1 MVSPLQATPTS
12 MEKGPVMPELPEL
25 EILRGNLDKELNGK
39 KMKSAEVLLP
49 SIVKRN
55 TNKRL
60 FSSRLDGVK
69 FGGTTRQGSWLI
81 TAMDSG
87 ELLVFA
93 LGDKALLRRTQNKD
107 AVAKGTALTL
117 TFTQHGQLR
126 VIDPAKKSEVFVV
139 TPEELPDIVGHP
151 GIDLVAEPISWT
163 TFGERLLRQKGRLKS
178 ILMDPTFLVGVGP
191 IYSDEVLFEAGLR
204 YDREPSTM
212 STQEIRR
219 LFRSTVE
226 IIHDALKYNGTSL
239 GEDGFVDVFGKKGTY
254 QNELAVYQKE
264 GEMSP
269 RARGPV
275 VKTRFGSGYTY
286 YCEQTQM

>member
-1 MVSPLQATPTS
+1 MTAAKTL
-12 MEKGPVMPELPEL
+12 MRRGPVMPELPEL

-39 KMKSAEVLLP
+39 KMKGVEITVPA
-49 SIVKRN
+49 IVKRN
-55 TNKRL
+55 TNKRV
-60 FSSRLDGVK
+60 FAGRLDGVK
-69 FGGTTRQGSWLI
+69 FGGTTRQGTWLI
-81 TAMDSG
+81 TALDSG
-87 ELLVFA
+87 DVLVFGLA
-93 LGDKALLRRTQNKD
+93 DKALLRRTQNKD
-107 AVAKGTALTL
+107 AVDKGTAMTL

-126 VIDPAKKSEVFVV
+126 VIDPAKKSEVFVA

-151 GIDLVAEPISWT
+151 GLDLVAEPISWT
-163 TFGERLLRQKGRLKS
+163 AFGERLLRQKGKLKS

-191 IYSDEVLFEAGLR
+191 IYSDEVLFESGLR
-204 YDREPSTM
+204 YDRDPQTM

-239 GEDGFVDVFGKKGTY
+239 GDDGFVDVFGKRGTY